1 VSCFSLVSDK
11 AAPKKQRGF
20 RMKGK
25 IFLVLTGLIL
35 ALHGCAK
42 TVKMTPVTSSDQKA
56 GYDGT
61 ITSQKKHFISLSPY
75 SELNVAKD
83 KTMFLLAVQNLGEVP
98 LNISNDSIS
107 VIFEGNTENWASKR
121 INVQSLD
128 DFIDDLKIEYGNK
141 EREFINSELEDIR
154 IKLLMVSSSS
164 SSSSSGSSSSSFSG
178 SGSSSSSS
186 SGSSSSSSDSESV
199 ETLIED
205 LNYDIDSMRSSNQ
218 LLRESLK
225 EIVMKPQTIM
235 PDNSF
240 SGIVVF
246 DTREMDKDIEG
257 NFQIAVLV
265 DSETHNFTFK
275 RGLNK

>member
-1 VSCFSLVSDK
+1 
-11 AAPKKQRGF
+11 
-20 RMKGK
+20 MKGK
-25 IFLVLTGLIL
+25 IFLVLMGLIL

-61 ITSQKKHFISLSPY
+61 ITSQKKHFVSLSPY

-83 KTMFLLAVQNLGEVP
+83 KTMFLLAVQNLGEMP
-98 LNISNDSIS
+98 LNISNDNIS

-128 DFIDDLKIEYGNK
+128 DFMDDLRIEYGNK
-141 EREFINSELEDIR
+141 EREFINSELDDIR
-154 IKLLMVSSSS
+154 IKLLMASSSS
-164 SSSSSGSSSSSFSG
+164 SSSSSS